1 MGLDKMGG
9 GGLLTGMGGPGD
21 QPGMARKAAAGPIDA
36 GSDAVATT
44 STTISSSS
52 SYSDSDH
59 ASLSSPPPEQR
70 SRSCSAAASLVQEKN
85 R

>member
-59 ASLSSPPPEQR
+59 ASLSSPPPEHR